1 MQNDL
6 LLNMDRG
13 HVTLLVL
20 LGLSSAFDSIDH
32 SILLSRLQY
41 KFGFDGLVLSWFKSY
56 LTGRSFKV
64 LVNDVLSDTFYH
76 KWGVPQ
82 GSCLGAL
89 LFVLYFSKLFEITGC
104 YLPNVH
110 VYADDTQL
118 YISFSPN
125 DIDEQLNTLS
135 ATEDCIAAIRSW
147 MSKDQ
152 LKLNDDK
159 TEFLLVG
166 TNQQLAKVGI
176 KDIKVGCVE
185 ISPSSSVRNLG
196 VWFDSCLK

>member
-1 MQNDL
+1 VERSVFNQLHEYLLSNNLYPIFQSAYRACHSTETALLKVQNDL

-20 LGLSSAFDSIDH
+20 LDLSSAFDTIDH
-32 SILLSRLQY
+32 SFLLSRLRY

-64 LVNDVLSDTFYH
+64 LVNDVLSDTFDQE
-76 KWGVPQ
+76 WGAPQ
-82 GSCLGAL
+82 GSCLGPL

-110 VYADDTQL
+110 AYADDTQL

-125 DIDEQLNTLS
+125 DIDEQLKTLP
-135 ATEDCIAAIRSW
+135 AIEDSIAVRA
-147 MSKDQ
+147 Q
-152 LKLNDDK
+152 
-159 TEFLLVG
+159 
-166 TNQQLAKVGI
+166 I
-176 KDIKVGCVE
+176 KAQ
-185 ISPSSSVRNLG
+185 
-196 VWFDSCLK
+196 